1 MFSGALRNAFPF
13 RDLRNS
19 LFGPEKFLVFLSNAH
34 QGCLNSFYLHVCV
47 GLQHLVLF
55 PESPYGMPLD
65 FTILPQKLKESGL
78 CITYELI

>member
-1 MFSGALRNAFPF
+1 
-13 RDLRNS
+13 
-19 LFGPEKFLVFLSNAH
+19 
-34 QGCLNSFYLHVCV
+34 LNSFYLHVCV